1 MGKPQVFRAR
11 SPMPVS
17 ARELFTWHARP
28 GALER
33 LTPPW
38 ESVELLERTGPP
50 GIEVG
55 ARVAIR
61 FQVGPV
67 PRRWVA
73 EHTRYEPHSLF
84 QDVQVSGPFDR
95 WVHTHRMHPRGAEAS
110 ELEDCIEYALPGGV
124 LGGLLGGHF
133 ARVKLE
139 RMFAYRHALT
149 RMDLQRHQTFA
160 AQGPLHVAVSG
171 ASGLIGSQLVAF
183 LGGGGHPVRRLVRGA
198 AGPGEVAWDV
208 ERQLVDSEA
217 LEGVDAVVHL
227 AGASIGDG
235 RWTAERKEAI
245 RRSRTI
251 GTRVRCETLARMKRR
266 PTVLV
271 CGSAVGLYGSRGD
284 ELLTEASSPSSDFLA
299 EVVREW
305 EAATAPAVDAG
316 IRVVHLRSGMV
327 LSPRGGALAK
337 LLPAF
342 RYGVGG
348 RVGDGR
354 QWVSWISLEDVL
366 GLIQRA
372 LFDASLEGPVNAVAP
387 GALRQ
392 RDFAR
397 VLAHVL
403 HRPSLAPL
411 PGPAVRVALGEMGRA
426 LLLSSQRVVP
436 AVAQASGFAFLHPEL
451 EGALRFMLGL
461 TRDGVRFETD

>member
-1 MGKPQVFRAR
+1 MGKPQLFTAR

-17 ARELFTWHARP
+17 ASELFAWHARP

-38 ESVELLERTGPP
+38 ESVELLERSGT

-55 ARVAIR
+55 ARVSLR
-61 FQVGPV
+61 MQLGPV

-73 EHTRYEPHSLF
+73 EHTRYEPGHLF
-84 QDVQVSGPFDR
+84 QDRQVSGPFAR
-95 WVHTHRMHPRGAEAS
+95 WEHTHLMHPAPDGS
-110 ELEDCIEYALPGGV
+110 SDLEDHIEYALPGGV
-124 LGGLLGGHF
+124 AGRLLGGRF
-133 ARVKLE
+133 ARAQLT

-149 RMDLQRHQTFA
+149 RADLLRHA
-160 AQGPLHVAVSG
+160 HYAPRGPLQVAVSG

-183 LGGGGHPVRRLVRGA
+183 LGGGGHAVRRLVRGA

-208 ERQLVDSEA
+208 DRQLVDAEA

-245 RRSRTI
+245 RRSRVV
-251 GTRVRCETLARMKRR
+251 GTRVLCETLARLRRR
-266 PTVLV
+266 PQVLV
-271 CGSAVGLYGSRGD
+271 CGSAIGFYGSRGD
-284 ELLTEASSPSSDFLA
+284 ALLTEESTAGEGFLA

-305 EAATAPAVDAG
+305 EVATAPALDAG
-316 IRVVHLRSGMV
+316 IRVVHLRSGVV

-342 RYGVGG
+342 RYGAGG
-348 RVGDGR
+348 RVGDGQ
-354 QWVSWISLEDVL
+354 QWMSWVSLEDVL
-366 GLIQRA
+366 GLIQHA
-372 LFDASLEGPVNAVAP
+372 LFDDTLRGPLNAVAP
-387 GALRQ
+387 GPVRQ

-397 VLAHVL
+397 TLARVL

-411 PGPAVRVALGEMGRA
+411 PGAAVRVGLGEMGRE
-426 LLLSSQRVVP
+426 LLLGSQRVLP
-436 AVAQASGFAFLHPEL
+436 RVAEAHGFRHLYPEL
-451 EGALRFMLGL
+451 EGALRFLLG
-461 TRDGVRFETD
+461 R